1 MQMLTKHFR
10 LELFD
15 DSVAISRY
23 NLLSIQDL
31 TLETTKIC
39 LISRN
44 VKCVIFFFFQ
54 MCNLDQKKNNRK
66 ICNKEL
72 LDYQVMHLH

>member
-23 NLLSIQDL
+23 NLLSLQDL

-44 VKCVIFFFFQ
+44 VKCVI
-54 MCNLDQKKNNRK
+54 LTKKK
-66 ICNKEL
+66 TIGK
-72 LDYQVMHLH
+72 YVIKSS

>member
-23 NLLSIQDL
+23 NLLSLQDL

-44 VKCVIFFFFQ
+44 VKCVIFFFFFFK
-54 MCNLDQKKNNRK
+54 CVILTKKK
-66 ICNKEL
+66 TIGK
-72 LDYQVMHLH
+72 YVIKSS